1 MIHWDKLFE
10 ALFLTDY
17 FVSGLVIIFLITVGL
32 VLIGRRDIASKMIL
46 LAMAHAFTCL
56 VFGLTNHKLF

>member
-17 FVSGLVIIFLITVGL
+17 FTTGLIVIFLITVGL

>member
-17 FVSGLVIIFLITVGL
+17 FTSVLIVIFLITVGL